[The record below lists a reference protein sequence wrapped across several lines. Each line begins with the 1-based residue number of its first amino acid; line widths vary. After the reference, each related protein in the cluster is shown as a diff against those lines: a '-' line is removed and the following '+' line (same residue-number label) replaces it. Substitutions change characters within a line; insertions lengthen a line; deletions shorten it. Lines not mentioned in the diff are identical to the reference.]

1 MMIRKR
7 GQLWHKRWHGHA
19 LNGTQGLTL
28 EEQGAYTRLLDT
40 MYDQGGPVRDSVWN
54 LCAVLGVDPRPAK
67 RLRTSLVKAGKLE
80 AVKDAAGGE
89 WLVNDRA
96 QSELKLPTSAELRAD
111 FGAKSAIANADVTPS
126 EPKKPKENSKT
137 ASRPKAENGSRRK
150 RKEERPPTPKG
161 ETVSQAVAIWNE
173 AAARSE
179 MPRCVGLSDKR
190 EKAIGAR
197 LAEHGMDGWR
207 KAVDEVEHSTFC
219 RGSKG
224 WRATVDYVASP
235 SGFLKL
241 IEGGYERDTAPPV
254 VAQPVDQLTIWRD
267 RLARLKES
275 NGRYWR
281 ATDWG
286 PRPDQPGCLAP
297 ASVLDEWRA
306 AA

>member
-1 MMIRKR
+1 MIRNR
-7 GQLWHKRWHGHA
+7 GKPWHKRWHGQA

-40 MYDQGGPVRDSVWN
+40 MYDQGGPVRDNVWN

-67 RLRTSLVKAGKLE
+67 RLRAALISEGKLK
-80 AVKDAAGGE
+80 AVADTDGGE
-89 WLVNDRA
+89 WLVNDRV
-96 QSELKLPTSAELRAD
+96 QEELNLPTSAELRAD
-111 FGAKSAIANADVTPS
+111 FGAKSAIANADVPPS
-126 EPKKPKENSKT
+126 EPKKGKQNSKPAKT
-137 ASRPKAENGSRRK
+137 DAQKKPLRGRGK
-150 RKEERPPTPKG
+150 RIDPLTPKG

-179 MPRCVGLSDKR
+179 LPRCVGLSDKR

-197 LAEHGMDGWR
+197 LAEHGLDGWR
-207 KAVDEVEHSTFC
+207 KAVDAVEHSAFC

-254 VAQPVDQLTIWRD
+254 VAQPVDQLTVWRD